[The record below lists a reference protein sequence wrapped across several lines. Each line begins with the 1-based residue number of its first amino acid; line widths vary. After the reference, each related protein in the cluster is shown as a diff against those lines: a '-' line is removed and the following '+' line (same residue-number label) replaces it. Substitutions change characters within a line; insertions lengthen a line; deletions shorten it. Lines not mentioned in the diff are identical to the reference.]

1 MTARREWTFG
11 NNRVD
16 FEPPDLVV
24 ARFNGAMNLEE
35 AERTI
40 EIYREL
46 GTRGP
51 FFLISDVSDAS
62 MDKEARE
69 YLTQNVRTEWL
80 LGVVYV
86 GAGLV
91 QKAATK
97 AMTFAVYL
105 TGGANMDFLFASTE
119 EEARAL
125 YERKRQEWSE
135 RVA

>member
-1 MTARREWTFG
+1 MTAQREWTFG
-11 NNRVD
+11 NNQVD

-40 EIYREL
+40 EIYRDL
-46 GTRGP
+46 GTREP
-51 FFLISDVSDAS
+51 FFLISNVSDSS
-62 MDKEARE
+62 MEKEARE
-69 YLTQNVRTEWL
+69 YLTQNMRTEWL

-97 AMTFAVYL
+97 AMTFAVSL
-105 TGGANMDFLFASTE
+105 TGGTNMDFLFAGTE

-125 YERKRQEWSE
+125 YERKRQERSE